1 MSNNKE
7 ENEKLLDNSLNRALL
22 ALLKFIE
29 SEKEKD
35 ILIKVPPAFGGRVEY
50 PVIPD
55 PRNTEFKNER
65 FILTLYRSRGY
76 NKGMALNLIS
86 KSSNTILCR
95 FDYGDTFI
103 HSNPDRTKVIGSHMH
118 LFCKSNASSYA
129 YSIPNYFEKDGI
141 AIAIKKFFDEVNID
155 YSNVTFEVE
164 LW

>member
-55 PRNTEFKNER
+55 PRNTEFKIPWDKKD
-65 FILTLYRSRGY
+65 FI
-76 NKGMALNLIS
+76 
-86 KSSNTILCR
+86 
-95 FDYGDTFI
+95 
-103 HSNPDRTKVIGSHMH
+103 DRYI
-118 LFCKSNASSYA
+118 ASA
-129 YSIPNYFEKDGI
+129 
-141 AIAIKKFFDEVNID
+141 
-155 YSNVTFEVE
+155 
-164 LW
+164 